1 MPKTIND
8 VKIKTRLPPWEF
20 FIFQR
25 RKMVHYQYL
34 KGSMTTVQTLKGFR
48 DFLPE
53 EKRKRD
59 VVAQTM
65 RQVFANYGYAPLET
79 PTLEYAELLLGKY
92 GKEADKLVYQFTDR
106 GEREVALRYDQTV
119 PTARVLAQYQNEL
132 PPYFRR
138 YQIQNVFRADK
149 PQRGRYREF
158 IQSDCDIFGSTS
170 PVADAEILAVFYA
183 VYEAL
188 GVRDLRIEINGRQT
202 LFGTLEPFA
211 SANLSVLSLC
221 QTIDKADKQ
230 TETELQEELQSK
242 GLSVD
247 QADQLFTALK
257 KAEMSNLLQE
267 IVNTAVAL
275 GVPKST
281 LKFNPNLARGLDY
294 YTGLIFEGRIPEYGV
309 GSIGGGGRYD
319 NLINQL
325 SGQNIPA
332 VGFGIGFDRTVEA
345 VDQLGLLTKADQ
357 AKTQV
362 LVTLFSLDTLQKSLE
377 TAQKLRAAG
386 IATEVYPA
394 LDKLSKQ
401 FKLADQK
408 KIPYV
413 VVIGDEELAEDKVTL
428 KQMQTRKQEKL
439 SLIKVIAQ
447 LIKKS

>member
-1 MPKTIND
+1 
-8 VKIKTRLPPWEF
+8 
-20 FIFQR
+20 
-25 RKMVHYQYL
+25 
-34 KGSMTTVQTLKGFR
+34 
-48 DFLPE
+48 
-53 EKRKRD
+53 
-59 VVAQTM
+59 
-65 RQVFANYGYAPLET
+65 
-79 PTLEYAELLLGKY
+79 LLGKY